1 MAKLNNPVQRE
12 GAQEKY
18 VYVTPPEIVAEVSR
32 LCSELAAERAKP
44 PAKEVVYVD
53 KVVERIVM
61 RDDPALLHNF
71 NAMAKE
77 NGELKMRL
85 NRIAHP
91 ALVSEPVVAAAPPPQ
106 AEVVKIVRVEKI
118 NRKYLA
124 AAALAGAVSW
134 PLFISLGRLIA
145 SLLT

>member
-1 MAKLNNPVQRE
+1 MGKLNNPVYRE
-12 GAQEKY
+12 GVQEKY
-18 VYVTPPEIVAEVSR
+18 VYVTPPELVAEVTR

-44 PAKEVVYVD
+44 PSKEVVYVD
-53 KVVERIVM
+53 KVVDRIVM

-91 ALVSEPVVAAAPPPQ
+91 ALVTTEIEPAPQQ
-106 AEVVKIVRVEKI
+106 AEVVKIVRVETI
-118 NRKYLA
+118 NKKYIA
-124 AAALAGAVSW
+124 AAVAAGAVSW
-134 PLFISLGRLIA
+134 PLFTLLGRLIA
-145 SLLT
+145 SFLT